1 MAIPTEQSFLTAG
14 QTDDD
19 RTRTK
24 NEKKVDRSSSSSLSY
39 IIGTIVVGL
48 VATIYLASG
57 GSTSGT
63 HLLLSTTNNN
73 VNEAAAAAAAGESA
87 LLRSTGTNKKDCVTA
102 EDARETA
109 DIFAD
114 AVINISEAYQNEE
127 GDEEAKCIAAYKMAL
142 GSLQA
147 AYAYQGDTRR
157 VLFKPTLSSAPYTF
171 RNDKAAALSYF
182 IGTKCLN
189 FAAKSSD
196 VQENYV
202 FPPGNE
208 DGSIFDEDG
217 FGLGLVTD
225 SQGIER
231 EGWEAVT
238 KKGPYE
244 EVLSGG
250 DNCETALLVGQICW
264 SANNQ
269 EAAGTCVDKTFSFIK
284 NPGPGAPAL
293 ITSHHSSQVVT
304 GGLTICQD
312 QLTSDEKGPDD
323 LLDPDH
329 PVCDN

>member
-19 RTRTK
+19 RTRTN

-39 IIGTIVVGL
+39 MIGTIVVGL

-73 VNEAAAAAAAGESA
+73 DNEAAAAGESA

-102 EDARETA
+102 EDARVTA
-109 DIFAD
+109 DAFATS
-114 AVINISEAYQNEE
+114 VILISNAYHYTE
-127 GDEEAKCIAAYKMAL
+127 GDEEAKCIAAYEQAL
-142 GSLQA
+142 GALQA
-147 AYAYQGDTRR
+147 AYAYQGDTRT

-182 IGTKCLN
+182 IGTDCLN
-189 FAAKSSD
+189 FASKSRD

-202 FPPGNE
+202 FPPGNW
-208 DGSIFDEDG
+208 DGSIFREDG
-217 FGLGLVTD
+217 FGLGIGND
-225 SQGIER
+225 R
-231 EGWEAVT
+231 KGWKAVT
-238 KKGPYE
+238 KNGPYE

-250 DNCETALLVGQICW
+250 ENCETALLVGQICW
-264 SANNQ
+264 SANNPT
-269 EAAGTCVDKTFSFIK
+269 ATGVCVDKTFSFIN
-284 NPGPGAPAL
+284 NPDGAGAL
-293 ITSHHSSQVVT
+293 ITSHHSSGVVT

-312 QLTSDEKGPDD
+312 PLDDKGPED
-323 LLDPDH
+323 LLDNGVR
-329 PVCDN
+329 VCKN